1 MTGMKESHN
10 KQPYIE
16 RVVSSQSQ
24 CTGQHTMPERVQSEA
39 DAMWGTMTAFSH
51 SASPGFMAGSSSN
64 TSRPT
69 LPPCCAVYCLRMS
82 ACPSKD

>member
-1 MTGMKESHN
+1 MLRRPSSCACKTVLRESHN
-10 KQPYIE
+10 KQTQLAYCEKSWQWVE
-16 RVVSSQSQ
+16 R
-24 CTGQHTMPERVQSEA
+24 TMPERVHSEA

-69 LPPCCAVYCLRMS
+69 LPPRRTGF
-82 ACPSKD
+82 